1 MVLRLQQTVRHWIR
15 PGASMQ
21 LSLFLVNR
29 LYLDP
34 QHLIPIVNPGL
45 AVSAWSLEMCIL
57 RVISY
62 AAVFF
67 ELSVSWTE
75 IASHGKRRYYYFEL
89 RNVVLSLKT
98 TRLTNQPGG
107 ASVASKHE
115 HLSKLVSATLHP
127 I

>member
-34 QHLIPIVNPGL
+34 QHLIPTVNTGL
-45 AVSAWSLEMCIL
+45 AVSAWSLEMCIR

-62 AAVFF
+62 AAAF
-67 ELSVSWTE
+67 LDLCGLWTE
-75 IASHGKRRYYYFEL
+75 IASYGKRRYYYAEL

-98 TRLTNQPGG
+98 TRLTSQPGG
-107 ASVASKHE
+107 ASVASERE
-115 HLSKLVSATLHP
+115 HLSKLVSVTLHP